1 MYLVLWN
8 ERASKQSKSWVGKVL
23 REPYFSGYVT
33 PLWAPNS
40 SPLVNRHT
48 FNGRI
53 CLPLFVFA
61 PADILVGTL
70 FRTATVVLLF
80 TNLLSLYISRWWQV
94 MINAWRWYSCTQHT
108 KLVLVYREDTIVK
121 VIARRQV
128 IRESNL
134 KQTFLT
140 CHWLLTLTYKINK

>member
-33 PLWAPNS
+33 LLWAPNS

-61 PADILVGTL
+61 PADIIVGTL
-70 FRTATVVLLF
+70 LRTATVVLQF
-80 TNLLSLYISRWWQV
+80 TNLLSLDSTHFISQLSLSPFFTFLAGDRWWSMHDDDTAV
-94 MINAWRWYSCTQHT
+94 HNIPNWFWSIERMPLS
-108 KLVLVYREDTIVK
+108 KLSHDDRL
-121 VIARRQV
+121 
-128 IRESNL
+128 
-134 KQTFLT
+134 
-140 CHWLLTLTYKINK
+140 